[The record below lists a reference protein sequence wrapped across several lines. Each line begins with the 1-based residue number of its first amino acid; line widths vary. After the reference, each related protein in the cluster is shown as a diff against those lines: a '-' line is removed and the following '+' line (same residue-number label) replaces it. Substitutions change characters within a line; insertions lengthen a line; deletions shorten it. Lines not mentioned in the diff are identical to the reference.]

1 MIVGADSSVLISFLA
16 GQVGRAL
23 EAVAKAVDGNELR
36 LPAVVVTELLSHPI
50 KSADA
55 ERLIAGAPVLPILPG
70 YWVRA
75 GQTRRALLTLGL
87 KARLAD
93 TLVAQSC
100 IDADLPLIA
109 LDGDFRHFVTHC
121 GLKLA

>member
-1 MIVGADSSVLISFLA
+1 MIVGADSSALISFLA
-16 GQVGRAL
+16 GQAGPAL
-23 EAVAKAVDGNELR
+23 EAVARAVDSNELR
-36 LPAVVVTELLSHPI
+36 LPSVVVTELLSHPI

-55 ERLIAGAPVLPILPG
+55 ERLIAGAPVLPIMPG

-75 GQTRRALLTLGL
+75 GQTRRSLLALGL

-100 IDADLPLIA
+100 IDANLPLIA
-109 LDGDFRHFVTHC
+109 LDGDFRHFVAHC
-121 GLKLA
+121 GLQLA